1 MALLDARR
9 RPGRGRLPFSRRPPT
24 GRHRLRRPATMPEPL
39 APDGGR
45 KAWDEKQQARAGQL
59 GLLEPGWLV
68 MYGVYSRRFYAIA
81 RTAEVAEPLVEAA
94 TPGELCALMRDSESR
109 RPVPRPRT
117 PQLGTPELWTPRC
130 GMLGPRAG
138 SRG

>member
-24 GRHRLRRPATMPEPL
+24 GRHRL
-39 APDGGR
+39 GGR
-45 KAWDEKQQARAGQL
+45 AAVPESPARGDGQVWDEKQQARAGQL

-68 MYGVYSRRFYAIA
+68 IYGVYSRRFYAIA
-81 RTAEVAEPLVEAA
+81 RMAEVAEPLIEA
-94 TPGELCALMRDSESR
+94 TTCGELRALMRDSESR
-109 RPVPRPRT
+109 RLVPLPRT
-117 PQLGTPELWTPRC
+117 PEASTPRR
-130 GMLGPRAG
+130 GMRAG